1 MSIITCH
8 ECGEKV
14 STAAKACPSCG
25 AKPKKPVG
33 LAGILLA
40 ILIGVIL
47 FQCTKTANQIAERP
61 TTRAPSKTPEQL
73 AAEQAE
79 AAAEKKRYMT
89 TASAVE
95 FVMKHARN
103 PSSVVIELAGASDDS
118 SIVCIQY
125 RAQNGFGGM
134 SRETISLVNGKI
146 GSDPKQWN
154 KNCLKGNLI
163 DMMDGLPK

>member
-1 MSIITCH
+1 MSLLKCH

-14 STAAKACPSCG
+14 STAAKSCPSCG
-25 AKPKKPVG
+25 AKPQNPVG
-33 LAGILLA
+33 VAGILFA
-40 ILIGVIL
+40 ILIGVLL
-47 FQCTKTANQIAERP
+47 FQCTGATNQITERP
-61 TTRAPSKTPEQL
+61 AISAKTPEQL
-73 AAEQAE
+73 ALEKTE
-79 AAAEKKRYMT
+79 AAAEKKRYAT

-103 PSSVVIELAGASDDS
+103 PSSVVIEIAGASDDS
-118 SIVCIQY
+118 SVVCIQY

-134 SRETISLVNGKI
+134 NRETVSLVNGKI

-163 DMMDGLPK
+163 DMMEGLPK